1 MTRDR
6 ATLFEGLCWFIAGLG
21 LMVAIVKYAI
31 TAQN

>member
-6 ATLFEGLCWFIAGLG
+6 ATLVEGFFWFLAGLG
-21 LMVAIVKYAI
+21 IMFAIVKYSI